1 MDVTCTRCSTV
12 YELEDGTVSPSGMT
26 VKCTQC
32 GHLFKVRGAA
42 RPPEASPLSSRPR
55 RDSGEAQAKWR
66 VRRGDGSTQALESLA
81 ELSRA
86 IVEGR
91 FEESDEISGTGQ
103 AWKKLGEIAEL
114 SVLFGNRDRP
124 ASSSQRPVAAVL
136 PSRSGERDSGA
147 PPMALPPPPSSSVRA
162 RKNTPFPEPEFN
174 IMGSPVNADGSAAFG
189 GGPMPPPPRPS
200 VPNVATSQRPRARI
214 ATPIPSTPP
223 LDPPAAG
230 TASTSQ
236 AIPASLVTTSQA
248 VSHAAL
254 SQDPLAPINSPIP
267 PAPSQPSAV
276 SPLPSFDA
284 PSRPARSYL
293 WIAIALPLVLGAGI
307 AGAWFARK
315 PWGVAEAPPARE
327 FLLRADEA
335 LAAHRPT
342 RFEEAASEYTKA
354 LAFHA
359 DDAHIL
365 SSLSRVYAVWSQMLR
380 ARLAALRAHG
390 EADGPALLRLQTESE
405 RLAELARTHG
415 ERAAQRN
422 PGNVE
427 AEVALSDALRLTGNP
442 VAARAELD
450 RARHG
455 EPVASAE
462 TLRVAAWLAIDEAQ
476 GDMKAG
482 KALALQA
489 VEQDPKLLRV
499 RFLLVDCLIAERDL
513 DGARLHLDAIRAIAP
528 DHPLLLEVS
537 RAIDRVSRA
546 VPDASAPA
554 DPAPAPAAPERVTQ
568 KPETSADAR
577 ADVDDPGVV
586 VSPEAAAD
594 LVKRGEAALE
604 DGAVRAA
611 QEAFEQA
618 LELSPRFPPA
628 LTGLG
633 YVALERGHTQVALK
647 RFLPAAKVGYGEA
660 LIGLGDTYRRVG
672 RSEEALEAY
681 KTYVRRF
688 PRGSRRSIAQRQ
700 IELLEE
706 QLAGSGAP

>member
-12 YELEDGTVSPSGMT
+12 YEIEDGTVSPSGMT

-32 GHLFKVRGAA
+32 GHLFKVRGAPIA
-42 RPPEASPLSSRPR
+42 PRPNTAAPSSRPR

-66 VRRGDGSTQALESLA
+66 VRRADGTTQALDSLA

-91 FEESDEISGTGQ
+91 FEEADEISGTGQ

-114 SVLFGNRDRP
+114 SILFGDRERP

-136 PSRSGERDSGA
+136 PPRSGERDSGGQ
-147 PPMALPPPPSSSVRA
+147 MALPPPPSSSIRA

-174 IMGSPVNADGSAAFG
+174 IMGSPVNADGASMFG
-189 GGPMPPPPRPS
+189 GGPVPPPPRPV
-200 VPNVATSQRPRARI
+200 VPTVASSQRPRART
-214 ATPIPSTPP
+214 ATPVPSAEGS
-223 LDPPAAG
+223 LGSSSPASA
-230 TASTSQ
+230 ATSQ
-236 AIPASLVTTSQA
+236 SFPASLVSSQA
-248 VSHAAL
+248 IAPSSVHA
-254 SQDPLAPINSPIP
+254 DPLAPIASPIA
-267 PAPSQPSAV
+267 APSQLAQPAS
-276 SPLPSFDA
+276 LPSFE
-284 PSRPARSYL
+284 PPPRTARSYL
-293 WIAIALPLVLGAGI
+293 WIAIALPLILGAGI

-315 PWGVAEAPPARE
+315 PWMVVEAPPARE

-335 LAAHRPT
+335 LDAHRQS

-380 ARLAALRAHG
+380 SRANMLRVQG

-462 TLRVAAWLAIDEAQ
+462 TLRVTALLAIDEAQ
-476 GDMKAG
+476 GDMKVGRAY
-482 KALALQA
+482 AQHA
-489 VEQDPKLLRV
+489 VEQEPKLLRA
-499 RFLLVDCLIAERDL
+499 RFLLADCLIAERDF
-513 DGARLHLDAIRAIAP
+513 DGARVHLDAIRTIAP

-537 RAIDRVSRA
+537 RTIDLASRV
-546 VPDASAPA
+546 VLDAGTPE
-554 DPAPAPAAPERVTQ
+554 AAPPT
-568 KPETSADAR
+568 PPISAKASQGRSGGAR
-577 ADVDDPGVV
+577 AEAEDDPSVV

-594 LVKRGEAALE
+594 LVKNGEASLE

-611 QEAFEQA
+611 QEAFEKA

-633 YVALERGHTQVALK
+633 YVALERGQTQLALK

-660 LIGLGDTYRRVG
+660 LIGLGDTYRRIG

-688 PRGSRRSIAQRQ
+688 PRGSRRTIAQRQ

-706 QLAGSGAP
+706 QLAGSGSP